1 MSDLEDF
8 ELDVTI
14 GAAVDAAETEG
25 NPVYQLPRL
34 LRLGLE
40 CIGRGKRIRE
50 RVAADILEIAPAAQ
64 PKIEAWLSKPGD
76 APFKA
81 LVKWL
86 DREAVLSDQPALKA
100 LADAIL
106 LLSVSPFTRHRD
118 AQARVAL
125 GLKVAF
131 DKLPF
136 DLDVDTRS
144 HASKLLIGWS
154 MVAAGALT
162 STRETHAIDTCMRL
176 AAGVFDDLS
185 NQMFQ
190 DAKADAENSIAREKE
205 RTGLG
210 KLSGAKPS
218 RLIPPGH
225 VLVCPQPSGNKV
237 GSLTSGL
244 THIVGQPVA
253 MVKTP
258 DLAQVRRDLLSEFP
272 HLTATIDRLLADLV
286 GREHVHLKPLVLI
299 GPPGAGKSRLVR
311 RLGELLGVS
320 VWRTAAATPDGGAFG
335 GTDRRWSNTQASH
348 PMLAIAAAKVAN
360 PVLMIDEIDK
370 SPPRNEYG
378 RLWDVL
384 LTMLEPE
391 TSRRFLDPSLQVEC
405 DLSCIS
411 FIGTANSLDPLPAP
425 LRDRMRAISVPEPMA
440 QDLDALLPL
449 VVNDVAR
456 ERGMSA
462 AWVEPLDGV
471 ERGLIADNWPGGSLR
486 QLRRLVETVMSAREV
501 ERTIH

>member
-50 RVAADILEIAPAAQ
+50 RVAADVMEIAPAAE

-86 DREAVLSDQPALKA
+86 DREAVLSDQPVLRA
-100 LADAIL
+100 LAESVLMI
-106 LLSVSPFTRHRD
+106 SVSPFTRHRD

-125 GLKVAF
+125 GLRLAY
-131 DKLPF
+131 DRLPF
-136 DLDVDTRS
+136 DLDVDVRS
-144 HASKLLIGWS
+144 QAAKLVIGWA
-154 MVAAGALT
+154 MVAGGAFT
-162 STRETHAIDTCMRL
+162 TTRETHAIDACSTQ
-176 AAGVFDDLS
+176 ASAVFEDLTS
-185 NQMFQ
+185 MMFQ
-190 DAKADAENSIAREKE
+190 DAKAEAEKSIDREKE

-210 KLSGAKPS
+210 KLTGAKPT
-218 RLIPPGH
+218 RVIPPGH
-225 VLVCPQPSGNKV
+225 VLVCPQPAGNKV

-244 THIVGQPVA
+244 THIVGRPVA

-258 DLAQVRRDLLSEFP
+258 DLARVRRDLTAEFP
-272 HLTATIDRLLADLV
+272 HLSATIDRILADLV
-286 GREHVHLKPLVLI
+286 GREFVHVQPLVLV

-311 RLGELLGVS
+311 RLAEALRVGI
-320 VWRTAAATPDGGAFG
+320 WRTTAATSDGGGLG
-335 GTDRRWSNTQASH
+335 GTDRRWSNTQACH
-348 PMLAIAAAKVAN
+348 PVLAIAAAKHAN
-360 PVLMIDEIDK
+360 PIVMVDEIDK
-370 SPPRNEYG
+370 APIRNDHG

-391 TSRRFLDPSLQVEC
+391 TAQRFLDPSLQVEC
-405 DLSCIS
+405 DLSMIS
-411 FIGTANSLDPLPAP
+411 FVATANSLDPLPSP
-425 LRDRMRAISVPEPMA
+425 LRDRMRAISVPEPA
-440 QDLDALLPL
+440 AEDLEALLPL

-456 ERGMSA
+456 ERGMAA

-501 ERTIH
+501 GKTMH

>member
-14 GAAVDAAETEG
+14 GAAVDAAESEG
-25 NPVYQLPRL
+25 NPVYELPRL

-50 RVAADILEIAPAAQ
+50 RVAADVMEVAPAAE
-64 PKIEAWLSKPGD
+64 PRIEAWLSKPGD

-86 DREAVLSDQPALKA
+86 DREAVLGDQPVLKA

-125 GLKVAF
+125 GLRLAY
-131 DKLPF
+131 DRLPF
-136 DLDVDTRS
+136 DLDVDVRS
-144 HASKLLIGWS
+144 QAAKLLIGWS
-154 MVAAGALT
+154 MVAAGAFT
-162 STRETHAIDTCMRL
+162 TTRETHAIDACSTQ
-176 AAGVFDDLS
+176 ASAVFEDLTS
-185 NQMFQ
+185 MMFQ
-190 DAKADAENSIAREKE
+190 DAKAEAEKSIDREKE
-205 RTGLG
+205 RSGLQ
-210 KLSGAKPS
+210 KLTGAKPT
-218 RLIPPGH
+218 RVIPPGH
-225 VLVCPQPSGNKV
+225 VLVCPQPGGNKV

-244 THIVGQPVA
+244 THIVGQAVPL
-253 MVKTP
+253 VKTP
-258 DLAQVRRDLLSEFP
+258 DLAQVRRDLIAEFP

-286 GREHVHLKPLVLI
+286 GREHVHVQPLVLV

-311 RLGELLGVS
+311 RLAEALRVG
-320 VWRTAAATPDGGAFG
+320 VWRTTAATSDGGGLG
-335 GTDRRWSNTQASH
+335 GTDRRWSNTQPCH
-348 PMLAIAAAKVAN
+348 PVLAIAAAKHAN
-360 PVLMIDEIDK
+360 PIVMVDEIDK
-370 SPPRNEYG
+370 APIRNDHG

-405 DLSCIS
+405 DLSAVS
-411 FIGTANSLDPLPAP
+411 FVATANSLDPLPAP
-425 LRDRMRAISVPEPMA
+425 LRDRMRAISVPEPTA
-440 QDLDALLPL
+440 EDLDALLPL
-449 VVNDVAR
+449 VLHDVAR
-456 ERGMSA
+456 ERGMAA

-471 ERGLIADNWPGGSLR
+471 ERGLITDNWPGGSLR
-486 QLRRLVETVMSAREV
+486 QLRRLVETVMIAREV
-501 ERTIH
+501 GRTMH

>member
-25 NPVYQLPRL
+25 NPVYELPRL

-50 RVAADILEIAPAAQ
+50 RVAADVMEIVPAAE

-76 APFKA
+76 RPFQA

-86 DREAVLSDQPALKA
+86 DREAVLGDQPVLKA

-125 GLKVAF
+125 GLRLAY

-136 DLDVDTRS
+136 DLDVDVRS
-144 HASKLLIGWS
+144 QAAKLVIGWA
-154 MVAAGALT
+154 MVAAGAFT
-162 STRETHAIDTCMRL
+162 TTRETHAIDACSTQ
-176 AAGVFDDLS
+176 ASAVFEDLTS
-185 NQMFQ
+185 MMFQ
-190 DAKADAENSIAREKE
+190 DAKAEAEKSIDREKE

-218 RLIPPGH
+218 RVIPPGH

-253 MVKTP
+253 LVKTP
-258 DLAQVRRDLLSEFP
+258 DLAQVRRDLTAEFP

-286 GREHVHLKPLVLI
+286 GREFVHFQPLVLV

-311 RLGELLGVS
+311 KLAESLRLN
-320 VWRTAAATPDGGAFG
+320 VWRTTAATSDGGGLG
-335 GTDRRWSNTQASH
+335 GTDRRWSNTQACH
-348 PMLAIAAAKVAN
+348 PILAIAAARHAN
-360 PVLMIDEIDK
+360 PVVMVDEIDK
-370 SPPRNEYG
+370 APIRNDHG

-405 DLSCIS
+405 DLSHVS

-425 LRDRMRAISVPEPMA
+425 LRDRMRAISVPEPTA
-440 QDLDALLPL
+440 DDFDALLPL

-456 ERGMSA
+456 ERGMAA
-462 AWVEPLDGV
+462 AWVEPLDGTAR
-471 ERGLIADNWPGGSLR
+471 ELIAENWPGGSLR

-501 ERTIH
+501 GRTMH

>member
-8 ELDVTI
+8 ELDMAI
-14 GAAVDAAETEG
+14 GAAVDAADTEE
-25 NPVYQLPRL
+25 NPFASLPRL

-50 RVAADILEIAPAAQ
+50 RVAADIMEIAPAAE
-64 PKIEAWLSKPGD
+64 PKIEAWLSRLGD

-86 DREAVLSDQPALKA
+86 DREAVVRDQPVLKA

-106 LLSVSPFTRHRD
+106 LLSVSPFTKHRD

-154 MVAAGALT
+154 MVAAGAFT
-162 STRETHAIDTCMRL
+162 STRETHAIDACMRL

-205 RTGLG
+205 RTGLE
-210 KLSGAKPS
+210 KLTGAKPT
-218 RLIPPGH
+218 RVIPPGH

-237 GSLTSGL
+237 GSLISGL
-244 THIVGQPVA
+244 THIVGQPVPLA
-253 MVKTP
+253 RTP
-258 DLAQVRRDLLSEFP
+258 DLAKVRRDLTAEFP

-286 GREHVHLKPLVLI
+286 GREHVHVQPLVLV

-311 RLGELLGVS
+311 RLAEALCVGL
-320 VWRTAAATPDGGAFG
+320 WRTAAATSDGGAIG
-335 GTDRRWSNTQASH
+335 GTDRRWSNTQPCH
-348 PMLAIAAAKVAN
+348 PVLAIAAAKHAN
-360 PVLMIDEIDK
+360 PIVMVDEIEK
-370 SPPRNEYG
+370 APVRNDHG

-391 TSRRFLDPSLQVEC
+391 TSKRFLDPSLQVEC
-405 DLSCIS
+405 DLSTVS

-425 LRDRMRAISVPEPMA
+425 LRDRMRAISVPEPTVEY
-440 QDLDALLPL
+440 LDALLPL
-449 VVNDVAR
+449 VMNDVAR
-456 ERGMSA
+456 ERGMAA

-471 ERGLIADNWPGGSLR
+471 ERGLIAENWPGGSLR

-501 ERTIH
+501 GKTMH

>member
-14 GAAVDAAETEG
+14 GSAVDAAETEG
-25 NPVYQLPRL
+25 NPVYELPRL

-50 RVAADILEIAPAAQ
+50 RVAADILEIAPAAE
-64 PKIEAWLSKPGD
+64 PKVEAWLSKPGD
-76 APFKA
+76 APFTA

-86 DREAVLSDQPALKA
+86 DREAVLSDQPVLKA
-100 LADAIL
+100 LAEAVLMI
-106 LLSVSPFTRHRD
+106 SVSPFTRHRD

-125 GLKVAF
+125 GLRLAY

-136 DLDVDTRS
+136 DLDVDVR
-144 HASKLLIGWS
+144 AQAAKLVIGWA
-154 MVAAGALT
+154 MVAGGAFT
-162 STRETHAIDTCMRL
+162 TTRESHAIDACSTQ
-176 AAGVFDDLS
+176 ASAVFEDLTS
-185 NQMFQ
+185 MMFQ
-190 DAKADAENSIAREKE
+190 DAKAEAEKSIDREKE
-205 RTGLG
+205 RSGLG

-225 VLVCPQPSGNKV
+225 ILVCPQPSGNKV
-237 GSLTSGL
+237 GSLISGL
-244 THIVGQPVA
+244 THIVGQPVPLA
-253 MVKTP
+253 RTP
-258 DLAQVRRDLLSEFP
+258 DLAQVRRDLTAEFP
-272 HLTATIDRLLADLV
+272 HLTATIDRILADLV
-286 GREHVHLKPLVLI
+286 GREHVHVQSLVLV

-311 RLGELLGVS
+311 RLAEALCVGI
-320 VWRTAAATPDGGAFG
+320 WRTAAATSDGGAIG
-335 GTDRRWSNTQASH
+335 GTDRRWSNTQPCH
-348 PMLAIAAAKVAN
+348 PVLAIAAAKHAN
-360 PVLMIDEIDK
+360 PIVMVDEIEK
-370 SPPRNEYG
+370 APVRNDHG

-405 DLSCIS
+405 DLSHVS

-425 LRDRMRAISVPEPMA
+425 LRDRMRAISVPEPTVE
-440 QDLDALLPL
+440 DLDALLPL

-456 ERGMSA
+456 ERGMAA

-501 ERTIH
+501 GKTMH